1 MNRKSDNANDTPK
14 DTLDVKADD
23 NETTAQD
30 ERHSEKNIDKHHEK
44 SAGKGGDKNSE
55 KHREKGERKRRRA
68 VDAYTRLQRAA
79 TLTAAAA
86 DAALAPFALSASQL
100 GVLETLQSRGP
111 LHQQE
116 LARTLGRSKAQ
127 MTAIIDALEKRG
139 AASRERHATD
149 RRFTTVHLTS
159 QGSAL
164 LAEASPIRMQAVV
177 ELMGALSGEQRARLA
192 RLCRRIVKA
201 LAPDEDDRDNSG
213 DHADTHDG
221 DDDAEHDEVRG
232 ADQDD
237 PDDANPVIAQ

>member
-1 MNRKSDNANDTPK
+1 MNRKSAIANDAP
-14 DTLDVKADD
+14 
-23 NETTAQD
+23 
-30 ERHSEKNIDKHHEK
+30 
-44 SAGKGGDKNSE
+44 SE

-68 VDAYTRLQRAA
+68 VDAYARLQRAA
-79 TLTAAAA
+79 TLSAAAA
-86 DAALAPFALSASQL
+86 DAALAPFSLSASQL

-159 QGSAL
+159 EGLEL
-164 LAEASPIRMQAVV
+164 LAEVSPIRMQAVV

-201 LAPDEDDRDNSG
+201 LAPDEDERDNSG
-213 DHADTHDG
+213 EHADAHDG
-221 DDDAEHDEVRG
+221 DSEGEGDAEHDGEHDAEREG
-232 ADQDD
+232 QASDTQADDSAAATA
-237 PDDANPVIAQ
+237 DDAGHGPKDNA